1 VHSPQPSV
9 GPRLSFL
16 ALNKVKPFLVVL
28 GWGTTIAGFVVGA
41 MFQGLLIPQYAGG
54 GDLQPEIIGRGPSEL
69 IIFYIL
75 IFALSMLASLVLA
88 DFAKGLGGFFAS
100 YAIAAGLTYFIIA
113 LPGYVGAFPVPDVL
127 VTLAV
132 NWTFAAFFPLLFL
145 VGFAAT
151 IAGSALAERIVY

>member
-1 VHSPQPSV
+1 
-9 GPRLSFL
+9 
-16 ALNKVKPFLVVL
+16 LNKVKPFLVVL
-28 GWGTTIAGFVVGA
+28 GWGTTIASFVVGA

-54 GDLQPEIIGRGPSEL
+54 GDLQPEIIGRGPGEL

-75 IFALSMLASLVLA
+75 IFGLSMLASLVLA

-100 YAIAAGLTYFIIA
+100 YVIAAGLTYFIIA
-113 LPGYVGAFPVPDVL
+113 LPGYVGAFPLPDVL